1 MKTRTRIAAGGA
13 LVSFA
18 IASSASANL
27 LDFIETFDTGAANWR
42 NFDGSAELDW
52 FPSGGPDGSA
62 YASSVFNLTNF
73 TGGFPPVVIR
83 AQTNFNSS
91 NSAYAGDWIAAGV
104 TGVSFDIRHDAPEA
118 VSLTG
123 RFATPANRGAS
134 TETAFQVQPGVWTT
148 ISIDLTE
155 GSPDIISLGG
165 LSYQA
170 IFSNIGNIQLGFEP
184 PANLAGQNIDV
195 RIDIDNFA
203 LVPAP
208 GTAAL
213 GLIAGLAAVR
223 RRR

>member
-1 MKTRTRIAAGGA
+1 MKTHTRTAVVGAA
-13 LVSFA
+13 VSFGL
-18 IASSASANL
+18 ASVAGANL
-27 LDFIETFDTGAANWR
+27 LDFIETFDTDAANWR
-42 NFDGSAELDW
+42 NFDGTAELDW

-62 YASSVFNLTNF
+62 YASSVYNLTNF

-83 AQTNFNSS
+83 AQANFNSS
-91 NSAYAGDWIAAGV
+91 GGAYTGDWIAGGV
-104 TGVSFDIRHDAPEA
+104 TGVTFDIRHDAPEA
-118 VSLTG
+118 VAITG
-123 RFATPANRGAS
+123 RFANSANRGAS
-134 TETAFQVQPGVWTT
+134 TETPSLLQPGVWTT
-148 ISIDLTE
+148 ISIDLSE

-170 IFSNIGNIQLGFEP
+170 IFTDIANIQLGFEP

-195 RIDIDNFA
+195 RIDVDNFA

-213 GLIAGLAAVR
+213 GLIAGLAALR